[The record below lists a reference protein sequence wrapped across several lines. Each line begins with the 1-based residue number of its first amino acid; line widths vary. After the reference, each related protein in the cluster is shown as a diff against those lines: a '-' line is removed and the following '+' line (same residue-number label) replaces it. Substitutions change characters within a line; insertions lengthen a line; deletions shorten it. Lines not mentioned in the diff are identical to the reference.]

1 MVDEISRGQMIANP
15 APLGLMAL
23 GVTTLLLNLHN
34 AGLFS
39 LDNMILSIGFF
50 YGGLAAVIAGLM
62 EWKNGNTF
70 GMVSL
75 ISFGMF
81 WLSLVGL
88 IVLPE
93 IGVGTM
99 SEPSA
104 VGAYFFVW
112 GVFAFIM
119 FLGTF
124 RTNKVIIFVFGSLAL
139 LFFITGLGEAISS
152 SIIITIAGFEGII
165 VGASIMYAAAAEI
178 LNDSYDRTVLPL
190 FPMSKVEK
198 EEDQI

>member
-23 GVTTLLLNLHN
+23 GVTTILLNLHN

-93 IGVGTM
+93 MGVGTM
-99 SEPSA
+99 AEPSA
-104 VGAYFFVW
+104 VGAYFFLW
-112 GVFAFIM
+112 GVFTFVM

-139 LFFITGLGEAISS
+139 LFFITSLGEAISS
-152 SIIITIAGFEGII
+152 SIIITIAGFGDHCRCIDHVCSRGGDTE
-165 VGASIMYAAAAEI
+165 
-178 LNDSYDRTVLPL
+178 
-190 FPMSKVEK
+190 
-198 EEDQI
+198 